1 MAGKKGV
8 SGGARTGAGRPKG
21 SLSKSTIER
30 AALAER
36 IIAEQKQQPGKKLA
50 REVLDDFMHLFTG
63 LAAMHQP
70 LPDNVL
76 PQPGQKPDEAKFL
89 NYAKL
94 AVDVAGQLANYQSPK
109 FKAIVMTGLENNPG
123 GALPTPADVV
133 GQVEQVTA
141 QQAYRMLRDSDVI
154 DITPNPAPA
163 QVVPIKPKKAA
174 RG

>member
-1 MAGKKGV
+1 MPRGSVKGERRGGRQKGV
-8 SGGARTGAGRPKG
+8 SNKATR
-21 SLSKSTIER
+21 ER

-36 IIAEQKQQPGKKLA
+36 IIAEQKGQPGRKLA

-70 LPDNVL
+70 LPQGVV
-76 PQPGQKPDEAKFL
+76 PMQGQQPDEGKFL

-94 AVDVAGQLANYQSPK
+94 AVDVASQLASYQSPK
-109 FKAIVMTGLENNPG
+109 FKAIMMTGLENPVG
-123 GALPTPADVV
+123 GALPTPADVSN
-133 GQVEQVTA
+133 QVEQITA

-154 DITPNPAPA
+154 DVTPNPAPAA